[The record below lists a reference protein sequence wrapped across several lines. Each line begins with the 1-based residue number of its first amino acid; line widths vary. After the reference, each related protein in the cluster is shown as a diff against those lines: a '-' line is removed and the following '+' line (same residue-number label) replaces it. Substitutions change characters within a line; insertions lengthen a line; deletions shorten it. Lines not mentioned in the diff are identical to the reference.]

1 MIDQRL
7 TSRSRGLHDLR
18 AIRPWLAAL
27 TLLALSACT
36 PNNLFVLLED
46 DDGQVGVIQIQN
58 DAGAQTLDQAGQ
70 ATGLDRAG
78 QEPVEPFVLEE
89 DEIQEVFG
97 EALAAQPE
105 RTVTFLLY
113 FQFGTAELTAESEAL
128 IPEILE
134 TLDNRKAPPRIA
146 VIGHTDT
153 AGDASVNAALA
164 LDRARTVRNMLLR
177 QAVDA
182 ELVELTSHGE
192 NNPLVPTADNVSEPR
207 NRRVEVTIR

>member
-1 MIDQRL
+1 M
-7 TSRSRGLHDLR
+7 TSLMSRPNAVCSLR
-18 AIRPWLAAL
+18 ATRPWLAVF
-27 TLLALSACT
+27 TLLVLSACT

-46 DDGQVGVIQIQN
+46 EDGKVGSIQVQN
-58 DAGAQTLDQAGQ
+58 DAGSQTLNQAGQ
-70 ATGLDRAG
+70 ATGLDRAD

-89 DEIQEVFG
+89 EEIREVFG
-97 EALAAQPE
+97 EALDAQPE

-113 FQFGTAELTAESEAL
+113 FQFGTADLTPESEAL

-146 VIGHTDT
+146 VVGHTDT
-153 AGDASVNAALA
+153 AGDASINATLA
-164 LDRARTVRNMLLR
+164 LNRARAVRDLLLR
-177 QAVDA
+177 QAVAA

-192 NNPLVPTADNVSEPR
+192 NNPLIPTADNVSEPR

>member
-1 MIDQRL
+1 M
-7 TSRSRGLHDLR
+7 TSFMSRPHALSGLR
-18 AIRPWLAAL
+18 ATRPWLAVL
-27 TLLALSACT
+27 TLLVLSACT
-36 PNNLFVLLED
+36 PTNLFVLLED
-46 DDGQVGVIQIQN
+46 DDGQVGSIQVQN
-58 DAGAQTLDQAGQ
+58 EAGTQTLNQAGQ

-78 QEPVEPFVLEE
+78 QEPVEPFTLEE
-89 DEIQEVFG
+89 DEIRDVFG
-97 EALAAQPE
+97 EAIDAQPE
-105 RTVTFLLY
+105 PTATFLLY

-153 AGDASVNAALA
+153 AGDASVNATLA
-164 LDRARTVRNMLLR
+164 LNRARSVRDLLLR
-177 QAVDA
+177 QSVDA